1 MHGHRHGRV
10 TTQCGIGPRTQAVRA
25 SGMVYPAPRS
35 ARVTMER
42 MIAVVDPTSGDVVHR
57 PSHTLTLDVPAD
69 LDRAIG
75 IVSLDPKSQGHYI
88 AIDGRQREYS
98 ASTSPL
104 SGRTPGEVC
113 LVAER
118 NRRWTTPST
127 AGLYRLRAV

>member
-1 MHGHRHGRV
+1 
-10 TTQCGIGPRTQAVRA
+10 
-25 SGMVYPAPRS
+25 
-35 ARVTMER
+35 MER
-42 MIAVVDPTSGDVVHR
+42 MIAVADPLSGEVVHR

-88 AIDGRQREYS
+88 ATDGRQREYL
-98 ASTSPL
+98 ASTTPL
-104 SGRTPGEVC
+104 SCRAPGEVC